1 MRIYWLALAWLAGIT
16 LAQQQAQ
23 LPGNVE
29 LIALVLAS
37 SLALIC
43 MVRTIA
49 LNTKP
54 LAVESDEAGGLAPRQ
69 TSGFCNSPLRRIWGA
84 VVVLAATAGLA
95 FAWASVMAQWAMNA
109 RFPPQLENTEDVV
122 RFQVTGLPTQ
132 MGSGLHTGVKV
143 MVTIM
148 AELQSPEP
156 VPESESVPALSA
168 TTPHPFVSREV
179 LLTWSGACTRGC
191 HQKVRPGQVWRARL
205 NWRAPHGYL
214 NEYGPDTEQR
224 LQQQGVAITAR
235 VRGVAVLE
243 GQTQSPAFETR
254 LSSIRH
260 DIGQRMLDALD
271 GKPLAGVL
279 VALAIGD
286 QQGISAQQWDWFSR
300 VGISHLVAISGTHV
314 SLLACV
320 LGTLACWLFTRLR
333 WRARSIVA
341 WLPLAIVFAAAATVG
356 AFAYCLLAGWG
367 IPAQRTFY
375 TLATAALVMSGR
387 FGLRLATHD
396 CLALALL
403 ILTAL
408 DPWAVLT
415 SGLWLSFGAVASL
428 LLMGQ
433 NTLKISGSAPTAD
446 QDQRQRHTQTRK
458 RIRNLL
464 GTLHT
469 VVRLQ
474 WTVTLATLPLVATM
488 FHVISL
494 VSLPANLW
502 AVTWISLV
510 VTPLALTLALF
521 AWLPLPD
528 TWLVWPALLAHLC
541 AEFALV
547 PTQWLASLP
556 FAVWEVAAGP
566 VWLVILSMAGALIAL
581 VAPPG
586 VGRSMGWLLLLPQMF
601 WRPATPELG
610 GWRLVAF
617 DVGQGSAILIQT
629 TNHQILFDTGWGTGD
644 LDAVSRVVFPQLRA
658 MGVKTL
664 DDVIVSHPDMD
675 HVGGLKSI
683 LRMRE
688 VTRLRGSGL
697 AGYDY
702 RPCRAGQNW
711 SYDDVTF
718 RMVAPL
724 NQCATQNLTG
734 AARNRCSCVLLVQ
747 GRWHK
752 ALLPGDI
759 DAKVERSLLG
769 LEAFEV
775 VSKKSA
781 PDGPRKSRA
790 RKARK
795 ISRGSARLESTRAE
809 SGRARSGRVE
819 SGRVKPGQRT
829 KQHRKQQTKQHTR
842 SVVETIPQKFAGTN
856 LGKPDH
862 SFKNARD
869 QASPQG
875 GSHACQAEPHM
886 SDQRAAEKRAACED
900 LPGVSLMHLSPVDV
914 VLMAHHG
921 SVSSSDPA
929 WVRALAPAHAIA
941 QAGHH
946 NRFGHPHPEVMAR
959 WSAQGARA
967 WVSASD
973 GSIRIE
979 SGQQGLVIVNAR
991 ELRRRYWHA
1000 SSSKVDASISERI
1013 P

>member
-1 MRIYWLALAWLAGIT
+1 MRIYWLALAWLSGIT

-43 MVRTIA
+43 MVLTLA

-69 TSGFCNSPLRRIWGA
+69 TSGFCNSHLRSMWGVA
-84 VVVLAATAGLA
+84 VVLAATAGLG
-95 FAWASVMAQWAMNA
+95 FAWASVMAHWAMNA
-109 RFPPQLENTEDVV
+109 RFPPQSENTEDVV

-132 MGSGLHTGVKV
+132 MGSGLHAGVKV
-143 MVTIM
+143 MVKVLT
-148 AELQSPEP
+148 EVES
-156 VPESESVPALSA
+156 PESESVPAPSA
-168 TTPHPFVSREV
+168 TTPHPFVSREA

-191 HQKVRPGQVWRARL
+191 HQKVRPGQIWRAKL

-214 NEYGPDTEQR
+214 NEYGPDPEQR

-235 VRGVAVLE
+235 VRGVAAFE
-243 GQTQSPAFETR
+243 GQTQSPAFKTR
-254 LSSIRH
+254 LSAIRQ
-260 DIGQRMLDALD
+260 DIGQRMLDAFG

-341 WLPLAIVFAAAATVG
+341 WLPLAIVFSAAATVG

-375 TLATAALVMSGR
+375 TLATAALAISGR
-387 FGLRLATHD
+387 FGLRLTTHD

-408 DPWAVLT
+408 DPWSVLT

-433 NTLKISGSAPTAD
+433 NTLKIIGSEPTGDRAGH
-446 QDQRQRHTQTRK
+446 QHQTQTQK
-458 RIRNLL
+458 RIWSLL
-464 GTLHT
+464 GALHA

-474 WTVTLATLPLVATM
+474 WTVTLATLPLVAAM

-510 VTPLALTLALF
+510 VTPLALALALL

-547 PTQWLASLP
+547 PTQWFASLS

-566 VWLVILSMAGALIAL
+566 AWLVILSMAGALIAL
-581 VAPPG
+581 LAPPG
-586 VGRSMGWLLLLPQMF
+586 LGRSMGWLLLLPQMF
-601 WRPATPELG
+601 WRPATPEPG
-610 GWRLVAF
+610 AWRLVAF
-617 DVGQGSAILIQT
+617 DVGQASAILVQT

-658 MGVKTL
+658 MGIKTL

-683 LRMRE
+683 LRLRE

-775 VSKKSA
+775 VSTKSA
-781 PDGPRKSRA
+781 QEGPRKPRA

-795 ISRGSARLESTRAE
+795 VSRGSVRVRSRRAE
-809 SGRARSGRVE
+809 SGRAN
-819 SGRVKPGQRT
+819 PGQHT
-829 KQHRKQQTKQHTR
+829 KQHRKQQTKQHTKQR
-842 SVVETIPQKFAGTN
+842 TRTVVETVPQEFSETN
-856 LGKPDH
+856 RGKPDY

-869 QASPQG
+869 QVSPQG
-875 GSHACQAEPHM
+875 GSQACQAEPHM
-886 SDQRAAEKRAACED
+886 SDQRAAVNRALCED
-900 LPGVSLMHLSPVDV
+900 FPGVSLTHLSQVDV

-921 SVSSSDPA
+921 SITSSDPA

-967 WVSASD
+967 WVSAAD

-979 SGQQGLVIVNAR
+979 SGPQGLVTVNAR

-1000 SSSKVDASISERI
+1000 STSKVDTSISERI